1 MYDTDTEIFYHTSD
15 QSVSCNCINLL
26 ITYTTFCSVGA
37 AATIGGIVA
46 GVIVIVLGLTI
57 AVVIGIVILFIW
69 IRKDRQKTG

>member
-15 QSVSCNCINLL
+15 QSVSCSCINLL

-37 AATIGGIVA
+37 AATIGGIIA
-46 GVIVIVLGLTI
+46 GVIVIVLVTI
-57 AVVIGIVILFIW
+57 AVVIGSVILFIW

>member
-15 QSVSCNCINLL
+15 QSVSCSCVNLL

-46 GVIVIVLGLTI
+46 GVIVIVLVLTV

>member
-15 QSVSCNCINLL
+15 QSVSCSCINLL

-46 GVIVIVLGLTI
+46 GVIVIVLVLAI
-57 AVVIGIVILFIW
+57 AVVIGSVSLFIW
-69 IRKDRQKTG
+69 IRKDRPKTG

>member
-1 MYDTDTEIFYHTSD
+1 MYVTDTEIFYHTSD

-26 ITYTTFCSVGA
+26 ITYTTFCSAGA